1 MTNNNYENT
10 NNVEMSVNYLA
21 NFIFLEN
28 TKDIK
33 ITLQSD
39 EFENAKDMFFFILD
53 LYFKGMVLLYGKKN
67 DNFSSSVILNELS
80 LEQID
85 FIKDKLKNAHIK
97 LNFDY
102 YHYTN
107 IEEGNLDILEKYK
120 KSNMNL
126 LASFANNLNIKEYIF
141 KLAMGE
147 YIYFINFEILHFV

>member
-1 MTNNNYENT
+1 MINNNYENT

-39 EFENAKDMFFFILD
+39 EFDNAKDMFFFILD